1 MSRATGAKPHSTAN
15 ADAVVH
21 QRTQRPRRSRRMLI
35 DALVPIDCRAASFR
49 HLPSRRRATIIP
61 ITRPPLLTL
70 IDAPFSPGLSRY
82 THQLRDVKMDNIWAN
97 LPETRQS

>member
-1 MSRATGAKPHSTAN
+1 
-15 ADAVVH
+15 
-21 QRTQRPRRSRRMLI
+21 MLI

-82 THQLRDVKMDNIWAN
+82 RSGSCTTSSRSAYIRRRPASF
-97 LPETRQS
+97 T

>member
-1 MSRATGAKPHSTAN
+1 
-15 ADAVVH
+15 
-21 QRTQRPRRSRRMLI
+21 MLI

-82 THQLRDVKMDNIWAN
+82 TKPLRASACGRFVKTKRAQRVG
-97 LPETRQS
+97 TRSSRINASLAVPSATLFGSIAHNFL

>member
-1 MSRATGAKPHSTAN
+1 
-15 ADAVVH
+15 
-21 QRTQRPRRSRRMLI
+21 MLI

-82 THQLRDVKMDNIWAN
+82 NSRTDTQAA
-97 LPETRQS
+97 TRPDCKSGAFGFAGSSPALCTRP

>member
-1 MSRATGAKPHSTAN
+1 
-15 ADAVVH
+15 
-21 QRTQRPRRSRRMLI
+21 MLI

-82 THQLRDVKMDNIWAN
+82 SSRSGSSRSARERPTSSGSLTILW
-97 LPETRQS
+97 

>member
-1 MSRATGAKPHSTAN
+1 
-15 ADAVVH
+15 
-21 QRTQRPRRSRRMLI
+21 MLI

-82 THQLRDVKMDNIWAN
+82 MPVLTVRNHQRRRAPLRLWCDLDA
-97 LPETRQS
+97 TRVTSL

>member
-1 MSRATGAKPHSTAN
+1 
-15 ADAVVH
+15 
-21 QRTQRPRRSRRMLI
+21 MLI

-82 THQLRDVKMDNIWAN
+82 MTG
-97 LPETRQS
+97 